1 VAARGGTGAAAL
13 AAELTGNQVL
23 VQAAA
28 VLGFLLP
35 AAAMYIAFA
44 LLMED
49 SHGREVLRI
58 GRLGAARQAT
68 HGTRADE
75 LRGIERQPGV
85 RRTL

>member
-1 VAARGGTGAAAL
+1 MAARGGTGAAAQ

-35 AAAMYIAFA
+35 AAAMYTAFA